1 MWKLWPLLLATLGR
15 HRLRL
20 AFTVG
25 SISVAFLLYGLLSAV
40 NHALTGG
47 VELAGQDRLITTHKT
62 SIIQSLPRAYLDR
75 VRGYGEVRGAASLS
89 WFGGYYQDARQQLP
103 VFVVDENYF
112 ELYPEIRL
120 VRSEFEDW
128 QGDRA
133 AAMVGAG
140 TAAQFGWRVG
150 DVVPLKSNIF
160 VRRDG
165 RAEWP
170 VRIAGIYRRDEGPQ
184 NAILLH
190 YDYLNEARTFGKD
203 TIGWIIIRVRHVQSA
218 PELARQI
225 DAQFENSPEETR
237 TASEKAVAQSFA
249 NQLGDIGAIIR
260 FVVSAV
266 FFAMLL
272 VTANTMAQSVRER
285 TPEFAVLKT
294 LGFTDATVLGFV
306 LLESVLVALLG
317 GCLGLALAVLIAGA
331 LQPVLSQFLP
341 SFRLTATALYTGL
354 GFMVALGVL
363 AGLWPAWSAMRLR
376 IVVALRRG

>member
-1 MWKLWPLLLATLGR
+1 MWKLWPLLLSTLGR

-20 AFTVG
+20 AFTIG
-25 SISVAFLLYGLLSAV
+25 SIAVAFLLYGLLAAV

-75 VRGYGEVRGAASLS
+75 IRGFGEVRGAASLS

-112 ELYPEIRL
+112 DLYPEIRL

-128 QGDRA
+128 QTDRA
-133 AAMVGAG
+133 AAMVGAS
-140 TAAQFGWRVG
+140 TAQQFGWKVG

-160 VRRDG
+160 QRRDG
-165 RAEWP
+165 HAEWT

-190 YDYLNEARTFGKD
+190 YDFLNQSRTFGKD
-203 TIGWIIIRVRHVQSA
+203 TIGWIIIRLRHVAAGQA
-218 PELARQI
+218 LAHEI

-237 TASEKAVAQSFA
+237 TASEKAVAQGFA

-294 LGFTDATVLGFV
+294 LGFTDTTVLGFV
-306 LLESVLVALLG
+306 LVESVLIGLMG
-317 GCLGLALAVLIAGA
+317 GCLGLGLAVLIAGA

-341 SFRLTATALYTGL
+341 SFKITIGALYSGVA
-354 GFMVALGVL
+354 FMVLLGVL
-363 AGLWPAWSAMRLR
+363 AGVWPAWSAMRLR